1 MDPKLVQKDCF
12 DSFTTC
18 IDIVRT
24 DFDKAVELAA
34 TLRMLNWSW
43 FVLRIA
49 TTAKAVAKT
58 FNVPMVIVPAEPL
71 PDAPTINSAPLD
83 MPNAQMLKFR
93 RDQGITNLDFSIGS
107 IILVGKKMVEAKCMR
122 SL

>member
-34 TLRMLNWSW
+34 TLANAELELVRTENRHEYGRLNDNLNETKQCIKEALQKAKKSAEKSL
-43 FVLRIA
+43 FPA
-49 TTAKAVAKT
+49 AKAVAKT
-58 FNVPMVIVPAEPL
+58 FNVPMVIASR
-71 PDAPTINSAPLD
+71 TSS
-83 MPNAQMLKFR
+83 R
-93 RDQGITNLDFSIGS
+93 RSHYQLGS
-107 IILVGKKMVEAKCMR
+107 T
-122 SL
+122 